1 LVIALLAILLAA
13 HGDDAQSGKDIA
25 VRLSSKTQALDLDG
39 DGKTNV
45 WREFDSDGR
54 LLSIRYDND
63 GNGKPDE
70 WVKFEHNREIREKDL
85 AHTGAHDWR
94 ETKDFTGAGETR
106 RLERVTVERREDIRW
121 RTVEERVLSKD
132 GSTYSVTTWDK
143 SGKASR
149 SKEPAAIR

>member
-54 LLSIRYDND
+54 LLSIRYDNNGD
-63 GNGKPDE
+63 GKPDE
-70 WVKFEHNREIREKDL
+70 WVKFDHNREIREKDL
-85 AHTGAHDWR
+85 SHRGAPDWR
-94 ETKDFTGAGETR
+94 ETKSFTGEGENR
-106 RLERVTVERREDIRW
+106 RLERITVERLEDVRW
-121 RTVEERVLSKD
+121 RTIEERVLSKD
-132 GSTYSVTTWDK
+132 GSIYSVTKWDK
-143 SGKASR
+143 SGKPSR